1 MTELRFS
8 ADLYSGF
15 AIDEAVK
22 VYSEFAR
29 FELEK
34 EPNEFIVRLTTDEND
49 EVDEQELADELAN
62 YALGLTIERHR
73 RAETA

>member
-22 VYSEFAR
+22 IYSDFAR

-34 EPNEFIVRLTTDEND
+34 DASQFIVRLTATDED
-49 EVDEQELADELAN
+49 VDEGTLAAELAN
-62 YALGLTIERHR
+62 YALGLTIERDR
-73 RAETA
+73 RTDAS

>member
-1 MTELRFS
+1 MTEIRFS

-22 VYSEFAR
+22 VYSDLAR

-34 EPNEFIVRLTTDEND
+34 EPAEFIVRLTATDD
-49 EVDEQELADELAN
+49 DVDEATLAAELAN
-62 YALGLTIERHR
+62 YALGLTIEKDS
-73 RAETA
+73 RAETT

>member
-1 MTELRFS
+1 MTEIRFA

-22 VYSEFAR
+22 IYSDFAR

-34 EPNEFIVRLTTDEND
+34 DPHGFIVRLTVTDED
-49 EVDEQELADELAN
+49 VDEANLADELAN
-62 YALGLTIERHR
+62 YALGLTIEKDR